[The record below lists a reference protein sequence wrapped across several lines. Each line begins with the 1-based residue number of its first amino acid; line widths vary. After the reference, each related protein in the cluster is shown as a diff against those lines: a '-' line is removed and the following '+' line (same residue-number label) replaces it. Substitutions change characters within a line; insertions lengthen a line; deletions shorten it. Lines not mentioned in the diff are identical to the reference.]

1 MVWGIAFGELLCG
14 GLWGVCC
21 GYVGM
26 RTHFLSIN
34 PSFLLRPGVSN
45 ECLPIVY
52 LPLRRRVVRSP
63 EKGARD
69 SPRHAR
75 ALPRTDE
82 EVTPTPHHRWR
93 GMIVNR
99 H

>member
-34 PSFLLRPGVSN
+34 PQIGTLAMAFCHLSRFGSDGV
-45 ECLPIVY
+45 
-52 LPLRRRVVRSP
+52 
-63 EKGARD
+63 K
-69 SPRHAR
+69 
-75 ALPRTDE
+75 
-82 EVTPTPHHRWR
+82 
-93 GMIVNR
+93 
-99 H
+99 